1 MINITYN
8 DLIWGDKFK
17 NLSNSIFI
25 KIDDVYQFLKNN
37 TANKLITHN
46 GDYPV
51 NEKYNQFLTK
61 INFWFAQNAYINN
74 SKIIPIP
81 IGLENDYVKNSVAK
95 KTLLLEYR
103 TSNIAEEKLLYINHN
118 IGTNPIERKLPYDLY
133 KSNDYITVEDC
144 SGFDSQHNYYSKI
157 KKHTFV
163 LSPPGNGLDCHRTWE
178 ILYCDRYPILKDIG
192 RMRDLYQD
200 LPVVFINSYEELTK
214 DFLHKKQLEFKNKNF
229 NYEKLKFKYWKDL
242 IEQK

>member
-51 NEKYNQFLTK
+51 NEKYNEFLTK
-61 INFWFAQNAYINN
+61 INFWFAQNAYMNN

-81 IGLENDYVKNSVAK
+81 IGLENDYVNNSVAK
-95 KTLLLEYR
+95 KT
-103 TSNIAEEKLLYINHN
+103 
-118 IGTNPIERKLPYDLY
+118 
-133 KSNDYITVEDC
+133 
-144 SGFDSQHNYYSKI
+144 
-157 KKHTFV
+157 
-163 LSPPGNGLDCHRTWE
+163 
-178 ILYCDRYPILKDIG
+178 
-192 RMRDLYQD
+192 
-200 LPVVFINSYEELTK
+200 
-214 DFLHKKQLEFKNKNF
+214 
-229 NYEKLKFKYWKDL
+229 
-242 IEQK
+242 